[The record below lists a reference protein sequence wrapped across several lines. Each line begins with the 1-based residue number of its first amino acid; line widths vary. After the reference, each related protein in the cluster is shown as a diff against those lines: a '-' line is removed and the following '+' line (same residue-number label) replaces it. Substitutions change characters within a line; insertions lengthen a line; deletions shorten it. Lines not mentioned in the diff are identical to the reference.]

1 MAVAGNKGQNGTFKP
16 RTQEEV
22 CKRMRDKIPEIT
34 INVRWSI
41 KLNDVVDM
49 MNTSGFGWD
58 DTRKCVISDNS
69 QVLYENILKL
79 ATMLI
84 KEFEKLQG
92 IFGKDRA
99 NGRGA
104 ERCEDAMENQIGENQ
119 VSDDDEWLHQ
129 HDNSPSFI
137 GNTFVGPPSK

>member
-16 RTQEEV
+16 RTHEEV

-34 INVRWSI
+34 INVR
-41 KLNDVVDM
+41 
-49 MNTSGFGWD
+49 
-58 DTRKCVISDNS
+58 
-69 QVLYENILKL
+69 NILKL

>member
-1 MAVAGNKGQNGTFKP
+1 MK
-16 RTQEEV
+16 
-22 CKRMRDKIPEIT
+22 
-34 INVRWSI
+34 RWSI

-58 DTRKCVISDNS
+58 DTRK
-69 QVLYENILKL
+69 NILKL